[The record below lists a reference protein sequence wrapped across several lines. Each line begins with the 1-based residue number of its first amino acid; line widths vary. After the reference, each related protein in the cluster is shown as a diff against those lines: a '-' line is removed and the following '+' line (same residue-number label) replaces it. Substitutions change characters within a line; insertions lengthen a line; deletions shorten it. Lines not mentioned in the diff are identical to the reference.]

1 MEIKITYDDRNLI
14 IQGDYIRSG
23 INSWFY
29 ESFDITSII
38 CNDINVFDD
47 YDLDQQLDI
56 EKLCIKAIKS

>member
-14 IQGDYIRSG
+14 IQGRYIKPEFISDT
-23 INSWFY
+23 Y
-29 ESFDITSII
+29 EAFDVDEVK